1 MPERQQ
7 LEILRREQKT
17 QRDALASIE
26 DKIQQAERQNTKLS
40 SEIDRLAERDETVS
54 TAGTIALTPQM
65 DTKVQELNE
74 ERERIKSQLDQAA
87 AERSRI
93 K

>member
-1 MPERQQ
+1 VPERQQ

-74 ERERIKSQLDQAA
+74 DRERIKSQLDQAA

>member
-1 MPERQQ
+1 VPERQQ

>member
-74 ERERIKSQLDQAA
+74 DRERIKSQLDQAA

>member
-7 LEILRREQKT
+7 LETLRREQKT

-26 DKIQQAERQNTKLS
+26 DKIQQADRQKAKLS

-54 TAGTIALTPQM
+54 FQETSELMQQM
-65 DTKVQELNE
+65 NSKAKEMNE
-74 ERERIKSQLDQAA
+74 ERERVKAQLDQAA
-87 AERSRI
+87 AERTRI
-93 K
+93 Q